1 MMAQFGCVC
10 AKPWG
15 FIERGVSSREGDGD
29 SVAEAFRFI
38 NETQTVSRD
47 HGGRFISVMS
57 LHPQWPFERLDKQ
70 MTQMLRAMEFRGEE
84 APVIAFVG
92 IRGNA
97 GYSVEMIPVG
107 KRGN

>member
-1 MMAQFGCVC
+1 MAQFGSVC
-10 AKPWG
+10 DKPWG
-15 FIERGVSSREGDGD
+15 DDRWGVSSREGDGD

-38 NETQTVSRD
+38 NDTQSVSRE
-47 HGGRFISVMS
+47 HGGSFISVMS

-70 MTQMLRAMEFRGEE
+70 MTQMLRSMEFRGEE

-97 GYSVEMIPVG
+97 GYAMEPIPVG
-107 KRGN
+107 KKGW